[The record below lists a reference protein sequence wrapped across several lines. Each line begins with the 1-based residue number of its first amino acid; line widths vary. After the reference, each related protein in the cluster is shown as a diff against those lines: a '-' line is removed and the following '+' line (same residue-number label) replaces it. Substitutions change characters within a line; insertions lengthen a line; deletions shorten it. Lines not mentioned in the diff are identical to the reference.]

1 MLHRRRP
8 WPAVALA
15 VVSLAA
21 AAAPAVAADAPG
33 APGAVATWT
42 EGDKDGIGSSTSLES
57 RPLFTLD
64 DGEMTEVY
72 APDLGTPSIRDLQL
86 VVSDG
91 KTFAERER
99 EDATHR
105 TELADPRSLTYRQV
119 NTARSG
125 RWRITKTY
133 VTDPARDAVLVDVTF
148 ESLTGRPLDL
158 YAILDPG
165 LSNSGDDDRA
175 RNQGT
180 TLAAYDDRY
189 ASALAT
195 SPAPSQRSSGYAGA
209 SDGWTDLRSDFRM
222 DWAYDAASAAG
233 NVVQTA
239 RLPLTGLG
247 HKRRA
252 TLSLGFGADPAAAA
266 STATASLAGGFES
279 AADRYAAGWHDY
291 LGGLS
296 RPASVKG
303 RERLYDVS
311 MMVMAALEDKT
322 YRGAGIASPSMAWVW
337 GTIPGYSGPYHLV
350 WSRDLYQ
357 VASAQI
363 AAGDRGAGERALDY
377 LWERQMQ
384 PDGCFPQNSN
394 LDGTPHWPNL
404 QLDEV
409 ADPILLAWQLG
420 SSDARTWSYVRRAAG
435 CILERGP
442 TSQERWENAD
452 GYSPA
457 TIAAE
462 IAALVVAADIAQRNG
477 APADA
482 ARYRDRADTW
492 QKAVAGWTRTRN
504 GPLSRDPYYLRLTV
518 DGNADAGTTYTI
530 GDGGPTIDQRLVVDT
545 SFLELVRLGVKAA
558 NDRDI
563 VSTLPVVDAQLG
575 VRTPNGQFWHRYNF
589 DGYGETPDGGPFP
602 GPGNRGRLW
611 PIFAGER
618 GEYELAA
625 GQTASARGR
634 LADLAATAGEG
645 LMMPEQVWDDQAP
658 PGATP
663 GTGTLSAT
671 PLGWTHAQFV
681 RLAWSIDAGR
691 PVERPDVVACR
702 YALRCR

>member
-1 MLHRRRP
+1 MMQSRRP

-33 APGAVATWT
+33 APGAIATWT
-42 EGDKDGIGSSTSLES
+42 EGDKDGIGSATNLQS

-91 KTFAERER
+91 RTFAERER

-105 TELADPRSLTYRQV
+105 TELVDPRSLTYRQV

-133 VTDPARDAVLVDVTF
+133 VADPARDAVLVDVTF
-148 ESLTGRPLDL
+148 ESLTGGALDL

-175 RNQGT
+175 HTEGG
-180 TLAAYDDRY
+180 TLAAYDARY
-189 ASALAT
+189 ASALAA
-195 SPAPSQRSSGYAGA
+195 SPAPTQVSSGYQGA

-222 DWAYDAASAAG
+222 DWSYDTASAAG

-239 RLPLTGLG
+239 RLPLTGVG
-247 HKRRA
+247 GKRRA
-252 TLSLGFGADPAAAA
+252 TLVLGFGAAPAAAA
-266 STATASLAGGFES
+266 STAKASVAGGFAS
-279 AADRYAAGWHDY
+279 AADRYAAGWHEY
-291 LGGLS
+291 LDGLA

-311 MMVMAALEDKT
+311 LMVMAALEDKT

-363 AAGDRGAGERALDY
+363 AAGDRAAGGRALDY

-394 LDGTPHWPNL
+394 LDGSPHWPNL

-420 SSDARTWSYVRRAAG
+420 RSDATTWSYVRRAAG
-435 CILERGP
+435 CILDRGP
-442 TSQERWENAD
+442 TSQERWENAE

-477 APADA
+477 AADDAALYRDVADA
-482 ARYRDRADTW
+482 W
-492 QKAVAGWTRTRN
+492 QKAVEGWTRTRN

-518 DGNADAGTTYTI
+518 DGYADAGTTYTI
-530 GDGGPTIDQRLVVDT
+530 GDGGPTIDQRRVVDT

-558 NDRDI
+558 NARDI

-575 VRTPNGQFWHRYNF
+575 VRTPSGQFWHRYDF

-611 PIFAGER
+611 PILAGER

-625 GQTASARGR
+625 GQPAAARGR
-634 LADLAATAGEG
+634 LADIAATASEG
-645 LMMPEQVWDDQAP
+645 LMLPEQVWDDQAP
-658 PGATP
+658 PGRTP

-681 RLAWSIDAGR
+681 RLAWSLDAGR